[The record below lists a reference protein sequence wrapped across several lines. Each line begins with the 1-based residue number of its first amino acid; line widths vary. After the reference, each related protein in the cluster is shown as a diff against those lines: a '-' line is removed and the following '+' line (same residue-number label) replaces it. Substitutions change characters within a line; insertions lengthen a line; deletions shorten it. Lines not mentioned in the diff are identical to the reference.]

1 MDFLDQYLAELG
13 PEEKEQL
20 LASAVAGLS
29 PINEATAP
37 GLILTS
43 EGVAP
48 AFPSS
53 YLDKYELLTLDR
65 GQGRRRRNLRLEQE
79 GPPSVLAPDDF
90 VEDPTGMVQFD
101 PQNLMQTM
109 NLSQVDRPRIQP
121 DLTPVTVGGS
131 VDELPVMFTPDVQA
145 AELLAKLP
153 KEKPVAGE
161 KEFDAFLAEQGAEA
175 AQAVVEQATE
185 PASTETAEPLAEQV
199 ATSGVMQPTGASSM
213 DQVRM
218 RTRGV
223 DRTNDQY
230 QRRLQLSRLLEL
242 QALRQLQKAE
252 QVKAQ
257 PRSLMDL
264 YRGGYER
271 RAATEAQHRINMAR
285 QYFNRSGAIQ
295 RELVRERDIERKAA
309 AAEQRAAGLDAA
321 LQEKIARRKSQEEF
335 QDRKLEIEGQK
346 IAASLAKLNT
356 LTPYQ
361 RAVLA
366 NMDRKATADEKKQ
379 LKAMGKQM
387 RGTWQGLLREAG
399 DDLNDLRRQETN
411 ILGRLSS
418 GFLRESVTNNLNKQ
432 LENLRQEITAVRNK
446 RDEFQRALAKQTE
459 RDTGIAAGD
468 SEGSGKPT
476 SFADVGI
483 D

>member
-1 MDFLDQYLAELG
+1 
-13 PEEKEQL
+13 
-20 LASAVAGLS
+20 
-29 PINEATAP
+29 
-37 GLILTS
+37 
-43 EGVAP
+43 
-48 AFPSS
+48 
-53 YLDKYELLTLDR
+53 
-65 GQGRRRRNLRLEQE
+65 
-79 GPPSVLAPDDF
+79 
-90 VEDPTGMVQFD
+90 
-101 PQNLMQTM
+101 
-109 NLSQVDRPRIQP
+109 
-121 DLTPVTVGGS
+121 
-131 VDELPVMFTPDVQA
+131 
-145 AELLAKLP
+145 
-153 KEKPVAGE
+153 
-161 KEFDAFLAEQGAEA
+161 
-175 AQAVVEQATE
+175 
-185 PASTETAEPLAEQV
+185 
-199 ATSGVMQPTGASSM
+199 MQPTGVSSM

-271 RAATEAQHRINMAR
+271 RAATEAQQRINMAR

-321 LQEKIARRKSQEEF
+321 LQERIARRKGQEEI
-335 QDRKLEIEGQK
+335 QNRKLEIEGQK

-432 LENLRQEITAVRNK
+432 LENLRKEQAAVRNK

-468 SEGSGKPT
+468 SEGKRKPT

-483 D
+483 E